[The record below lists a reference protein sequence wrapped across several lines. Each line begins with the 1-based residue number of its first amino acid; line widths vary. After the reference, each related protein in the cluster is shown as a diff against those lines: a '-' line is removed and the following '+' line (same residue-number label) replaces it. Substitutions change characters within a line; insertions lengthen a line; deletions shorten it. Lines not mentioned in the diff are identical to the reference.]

1 MLLLAWPRPHPH
13 PGGSVGRFPLPGV
26 APQRLRELGADLAR
40 GRAEETPPPSRRR
53 QAGPELGCAP
63 AGLGRDGGAR
73 SIGRGRRGNPPLES
87 LTPGQG
93 KGAGPAPPESS
104 PPRLKPPSS
113 SAPGFPRPPGAVPRS
128 RVRRALPGGAT
139 PARPA
144 RSGSAYLRA
153 LGPAAEAG
161 GKLPRPAGEH
171 RCGRRCRLAVRVRL
185 CVRPAGGRGPPSA
198 SCLRPERPPPSAV
211 AGGSQV
217 AAWPRRSQSP
227 PSLDPRA
234 PRHRE
239 ETTTRAAARG
249 IRSGSRARAPLRG
262 PCSGARRGGAER
274 TAPRLPAPRE
284 AAARTPER
292 LPPRRRGGPFAPAAR
307 GRANTFPDHSP
318 TSPDDRLL

>member
-171 RCGRRCRLAVRVRL
+171 RCGRRCRLAVRVREGAL
-185 CVRPAGGRGPPSA
+185 SVCAPVCAPGGRAGSAERLLSPAG
-198 SCLRPERPPPSAV
+198 
-211 AGGSQV
+211 
-217 AAWPRRSQSP
+217 
-227 PSLDPRA
+227 
-234 PRHRE
+234 
-239 ETTTRAAARG
+239 
-249 IRSGSRARAPLRG
+249 
-262 PCSGARRGGAER
+262 
-274 TAPRLPAPRE
+274 E
-284 AAARTPER
+284 AAAVRSCGRLTGGCVAPTLAEPPLFRSARPSAPRRDNDARRSPRDPER
-292 LPPRRRGGPFAPAAR
+292 EPSPCASARALLWGAAR
-307 GRANTFPDHSP
+307 WC
-318 TSPDDRLL
+318 